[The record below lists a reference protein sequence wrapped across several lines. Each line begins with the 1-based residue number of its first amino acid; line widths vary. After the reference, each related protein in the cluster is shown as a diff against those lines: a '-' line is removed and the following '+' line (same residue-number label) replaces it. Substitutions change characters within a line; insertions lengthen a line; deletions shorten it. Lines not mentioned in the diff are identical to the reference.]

1 MHSGRRT
8 TYVVVKIAT
17 IPLLH
22 HSTAVQ
28 PYLHEEFLP
37 NLRRT
42 DEESLRLSPR
52 GQKPLFQPQQQ
63 IQKLHCRVVYCQSCF
78 FKAQVFT
85 FFLNASPIDHFAL
98 RWMIDHPGRTFASAC
113 FSLAPG
119 GALGKWSKCR
129 MVDVQLFS
137 FCHIFMLVRWW
148 DSAGFWWFLGEFLLM
163 FLIFCSP

>member
-85 FFLNASPIDHFAL
+85 FFFECISHRSFRVAVNDRSSWQDFRKCMLFTGTRRRPREVIQVSNGRCAAVQFLSHFYA
-98 RWMIDHPGRTFASAC
+98 GE
-113 FSLAPG
+113 
-119 GALGKWSKCR
+119 
-129 MVDVQLFS
+129 MV
-137 FCHIFMLVRWW
+137 R
-148 DSAGFWWFLGEFLLM
+148 
-163 FLIFCSP
+163 